1 MNSCVATAEPRPEV
15 ARTFRELCDPAR
27 AGLAASLERGLRPRP
42 LDVSDAQHERAVRRV
57 AAMHRACIEARRHAD
72 PVFLPG
78 GEWKAYIDQRRGLYD
93 AMLAGDLETASGAL
107 RGFWRNELGPIV
119 KEYAR
124 FDQLERREE
133 PFTSRFIERVSRN
146 FLAWRRF
153 VGGLPAE
160 LAMPNVGDAWGL
172 EIEGTVVAP
181 KACRFHALAR
191 QTSELLR
198 SSEGATVVELGGG
211 FGGFAWFLMNRRPDA
226 AYINADLPETL
237 ALAAYY
243 LLGALPDSRVT
254 LFGEPG
260 WEDALETPGVT
271 LLPNFAITRA
281 PTASADVFLN
291 TFSLSEMPAP
301 ALERNLCEIQRVTR
315 GYFLH
320 HNVDRAGI
328 VSRGSERTPASRFP
342 IDPDRFAL
350 IAANADL
357 FHGHDGDYREFLYRR
372 LGD

>member
-1 MNSCVATAEPRPEV
+1 MY
-15 ARTFRELCDPAR
+15 
-27 AGLAASLERGLRPRP
+27 
-42 LDVSDAQHERAVRRV
+42 
-57 AAMHRACIEARRHAD
+57 RACADARQHAD
-72 PVFLPG
+72 AVFLPG
-78 GEWKAYIDQRRGLYD
+78 GEWKAYIDERRALYD
-93 AMLAGDLETASGAL
+93 AMLAGDLETASSKL
-107 RGFWRNELGPIV
+107 RNFWRNELGPIV

-124 FDQLERREE
+124 FDQLEAREE

-146 FLAWRRF
+146 FLTWRRF
-153 VGGLPAE
+153 VGGAPAE

-198 SSEGATVVELGGG
+198 SRDGQTVVELGGG
-211 FGGFAWFLMNRRPDA
+211 FGGFAWFLMDRVPSA
-226 AYINADLPETL
+226 TYVNADLPETL

-243 LLGALPDSRVT
+243 LLGALPRASVT

-260 WEDALETPGVT
+260 WADAMDEPGVV
-271 LLPNFAITRA
+271 LVPNFAIARVPA
-281 PTASADVFLN
+281 ASADVFLN
-291 TFSLSEMPAP
+291 TFSLSEMPTD
-301 ALERNLCEIQRVTR
+301 ALERNLCEIQRITR

-342 IDPDRFAL
+342 IDADRFAL
-350 IAANADL
+350 LATNADL
-357 FHGHDGDYREFLYRR
+357 FHGHDGDYREFLYQR
-372 LGD
+372 LEG